1 MHAPR
6 EVVRHA
12 GVQHARATRQ
22 DVHAVGA
29 DHLLASWIVAYR
41 PSSFSF
47 LYHPF
52 HESESA
58 LVMLSAAGAKHL
70 LFVLLP
76 FCHERERACHPEPRR
91 GEGPA
96 FLPRRGDEPALSA
109 AKEVL
114 RS

>member
-70 LFVLLP
+70 LLRCQKQSRSFAPLRRSFAP
-76 FCHERERACHPEPRR
+76 RAY
-91 GEGPA
+91 GA
-96 FLPRRGDEPALSA
+96 
-109 AKEVL
+109 L
-114 RS
+114 RSG